1 MHKVPPDM
9 RKALLIAAQERMD
22 KLSGRTTEQTDDPN
36 LARGTSAPAPAP
48 SRAAPSKSKDDDD
61 LVILQEVSRAGQS
74 LMTDWDRDL
83 IWLLFYNFLFCQL
96 LLVVFYQS

>member
-36 LARGTSAPAPAP
+36 LARGTSAPAP